1 MQMKIIISV
10 LFLSVSLL
18 ATSCSGNTYTHPS
31 VKEEQVADDLHIT
44 SIQEDQSLKL
54 FIEDSTGNKIDLD
67 TIEIPNDVPELDY
80 AFTHSI
86 NGQPHIIAGI
96 SYDEDYRDFDQP
108 YINWHRQYTVLI
120 YPCDSNYHC
129 TYNSKLSNFFGS
141 GGDLV
146 NYDTNEVLSTYL
158 YKNQSIVK
166 KGLESDL
173 FRNWLNDNQT
183 NGYAINTTT
192 VTYSLLLDEK
202 HTDYLSVGT
211 KFLVTDAS
219 SGWLE
224 ITYNKDDQ
232 ELQGYIKCEDT
243 NLCS

>member
-158 YKNQSIVK
+158 YKNESIVK
-166 KGLESDL
+166 KGLESDF
-173 FRNWLNDNQT
+173 FRNRLSGRQT
-183 NGYAINTTT
+183 NGHTINTTT
-192 VTYSLLLDEK
+192 VKDDSLYDGK
-202 HTDYLSVGT
+202 NTDYLSVGT
-211 KFLVTDAS
+211 KFKVTDAS

-224 ITYNKDDQ
+224 ISYKKDDQ
-232 ELQGYIKCEDT
+232 ELQGYIWCEDT

>member
-129 TYNSKLSNFFGS
+129 TYDIELSDFFGS

-158 YKNQSIVK
+158 YKNESIVK

-173 FRNWLNDNQT
+173 FHNWLNDNQT

>member
-1 MQMKIIISV
+1 MKIIISV

-158 YKNQSIVK
+158 YKNESIVK
-166 KGLESDL
+166 KGLESDF
-173 FRNWLNDNQT
+173 FRNRLSGRQT
-183 NGYAINTTT
+183 NGYTINTTT
-192 VTYSLLLDEK
+192 VKDDSLYDGK
-202 HTDYLSVGT
+202 NTDYLSVGT
-211 KFLVTDAS
+211 KFKVTDAS

-224 ITYNKDDQ
+224 ISYKKDDQ
-232 ELQGYIKCEDT
+232 ELQGYIWCEDT